1 MAVDDICTMVVISDD
16 FSPGSNYF
24 QRINNQIKNA
34 TELDKR
40 RTKFR
45 FRQIKERYKVA
56 KNDNG
61 GDFAMIHP
69 GDIVVDNIN
78 RDLNKVYRSPT
89 QKEFHKSYLAACLR
103 IIYGDDYE
111 KERHR
116 VMAKYDFESKKQQV
130 LICAPRRMGKTFAT
144 ALFAIVFTVNV
155 PGTEMSI
162 FSPGKRQS
170 VALMGHVFT
179 FMKKLGEDDRVIRRN
194 EEKMVIRSI
203 NGTESKFNAYP
214 AAVRTLK
221 GVSGTV
227 VVLEEMAQ
235 IPPEVLFEVVV
246 PLHQIDITCM
256 IGISTITDENN
267 FMTKYLKKMD
277 KNGDPLFAVKHL
289 YLACKPCR
297 DAGKAA
303 SCNHNSFLLP
313 AWSSARKRKAIN
325 CIMEDQEELLN
336 REIGGMANA
345 LHGKAFTAPQINA
358 FKELGAYHLDTR
370 RDYPQL
376 FIGIDPNGCG
386 KSSDFAMCSMLRI
399 HGQYILI
406 GLESFQSINA
416 LENHGLIVN
425 HVRAIEEIPMLRNT
439 LKIFILE
446 SNLGLESE
454 HISHMLAENITNYLV
469 MNEKDGSGKVGFCTT
484 NALKDQAV
492 EHVRERF
499 GDRSIRVASEDNFVS
514 ISKGYRG
521 GIATLVDQLSEFA
534 VVLKEDTTLQVQKPK
549 KMYSGKIAGKD
560 DLAIAFLLC
569 CYWSGYFFSSGK
581 YDNYHRYDTFE

>member
-1 MAVDDICTMVVISDD
+1 MDNPFISAD
-16 FSPGSNYF
+16 FQQNSEYF
-24 QRINNQIKNA
+24 KRIKDQIANA
-34 TELDKR
+34 TELER
-40 RTKFR
+40 RQTSFKFR
-45 FRQIKERYKVA
+45 TIKDRYRVA
-56 KNDNG
+56 REGETNKFG
-61 GDFAMIHP
+61 AIHP

-78 RDLNKVYRSPT
+78 RDLDKVYRSPT

-111 KERHR
+111 RERHR
-116 VMAKYDFESKKQQV
+116 VMAKYEFESKKQQV

-144 ALFAIVFTVNV
+144 ALFAIVFCVNV
-155 PGTEMSI
+155 PTTEMSI

-179 FMKKLGEDDRVIRRN
+179 FMKKLGEDDRVLRRN

-203 NGTESKFNAYP
+203 DGRDSKFNAYP

-267 FMTKYLKKMD
+267 FMTKYLKKKD

-297 DAGKAA
+297 DTGKAA

-345 LHGKAFTAPQINA
+345 LHGKAFTGPQINA
-358 FKELGAYHLDTR
+358 LSNLPLYQLDNR
-370 RDYPQL
+370 VDYPQL

-386 KSSDFAMCSMLRI
+386 KSSDFAMCSILRY
-399 HGQYILI
+399 HGQYVII

-425 HVRAIEEIPMLRNT
+425 HVRALEQIPEIRNA
-439 LKIFILE
+439 LKVFILE

-454 HISHMLAENITNYLV
+454 HIKHMLDDNISNFLV
-469 MNEKDGSGKVGFCTT
+469 MNEKDGSGKIGFQTT
-484 NALKDQAV
+484 NSLKDQAV
-492 EHVRERF
+492 EHARERL
-499 GDRSIRVASEDNFVS
+499 GDRSIRFGHPGNFVS
-514 ISKGYRG
+514 VSKDYESAKG
-521 GIATLVDQLSEFA
+521 TLLDQMAEFA
-534 VVLKEDTTLQVQKPK
+534 VILKEDKTYQVKKPV
-549 KMYSGKIAGKD
+549 KMFSGKSAGKD
-560 DLAIAFLLC
+560 DLVIAFLLC
-569 CYWSGYFFSSGK
+569 MYWSGYFYSSGK
-581 YDNYHRYDTFE
+581 YDYLHKLDTFD